1 MQPVSADAFA
11 CSGFDD
17 LEGSIPADIR
27 AFFADSYPHN
37 HTFTAAGGRLVPGR
51 KLADR
56 LARLT
61 KHYPNPLESLLDLS
75 CSKGFFVFHAATQ
88 PRCERALGID
98 LNENCVNAC
107 RLLNARFERK
117 SRVNFSQLTLPELAD
132 RIDEFGGPFQTALL
146 VNTYQYLVLGSS
158 VGPPVSHDHR
168 VIFGLLRRVCSGR
181 LIFHN
186 RLSLA
191 DLQSEP
197 QERAR
202 RAGNDVEYEPAA
214 IYAGASSHFQVRELD
229 SWSRRPVWLLDAR

>member
-1 MQPVSADAFA
+1 MQSDSASAFA
-11 CSGFDD
+11 CTGFDD
-17 LEGSIPADIR
+17 LEGSIPRDLR

-37 HTFTAAGGRLVPGR
+37 HTYTAARGRLVPGR

-56 LARLT
+56 LAQLT
-61 KHYPNPLESLLDLS
+61 KHYPKPLLSLVDLS

-88 PRCERALGID
+88 PDCERALGID

-107 RLLNARFERK
+107 GLLNARFERR
-117 SRVNFSQLTLPELAD
+117 SRVRFARLTLPELAE

-146 VNTYQYLVLGSS
+146 VNTYQYLVFGSA

-168 VIFGLLRRVCSGR
+168 EIFELLRRVCSGR

-191 DLQSEP
+191 DLQSDP
-197 QERAR
+197 QDRASR
-202 RAGNDVEYEPAA
+202 TDHAVEYEPAA
-214 IYAGASSHFQVRELD
+214 IHAGAAEFFRVNELD
-229 SWSRRPVWLLDAR
+229 SRSRRPIWLLDAI